1 MDSEEGHGGD
11 QGQVASHCRGAGYR
25 ILLNP
30 PSLRSASTAYTA
42 LMTTTH
48 DPSRE
53 AEPADPRIDLLRR
66 ALELSGV
73 EPLVAGGL
81 ALEHYGRI
89 VRRGRR
95 FEVTDADGGPDDLLQ
110 PDGDAILHLAER
122 IKQSIPAKFIT
133 EERLERERADQSAP
147 SG

>member
-1 MDSEEGHGGD
+1 M
-11 QGQVASHCRGAGYR
+11 
-25 ILLNP
+25 N
-30 PSLRSASTAYTA
+30 
-42 LMTTTH
+42 TTH
-48 DPSRE
+48 DPSRA

-95 FEVTDADGGPDDLLQ
+95 FEVTDTDGRAEDLLQ
-110 PDGDAILHLAER
+110 PDGNAILYLAEQ
-122 IKQSIPAKFIT
+122 IKQSIPAKFLT
-133 EERLERERADQSAP
+133 EGRLERERAD
-147 SG
+147 

>member
-1 MDSEEGHGGD
+1 
-11 QGQVASHCRGAGYR
+11 
-25 ILLNP
+25 
-30 PSLRSASTAYTA
+30 
-42 LMTTTH
+42 MTTTP
-48 DPSRE
+48 DPSPA

-95 FEVTDADGGPDDLLQ
+95 FEVTDADGGPENLPQ

-122 IKQSIPAKFIT
+122 IKQSIPEKFLT

>member
-1 MDSEEGHGGD
+1 
-11 QGQVASHCRGAGYR
+11 
-25 ILLNP
+25 
-30 PSLRSASTAYTA
+30 
-42 LMTTTH
+42 MTTTH
-48 DPSRE
+48 DSSRGT
-53 AEPADPRIDLLRR
+53 EPADPRIDLLRR

-73 EPLVAGGL
+73 EPLVAGSL

-95 FEVTDADGGPDDLLQ
+95 FEVTDAEGGPDDLLQ
-110 PDGDAILHLAER
+110 SNGDAIMHLAER
-122 IKQSIPAKFIT
+122 IKQSIPEKFLT

>member
-1 MDSEEGHGGD
+1 MISTD
-11 QGQVASHCRGAGYR
+11 
-25 ILLNP
+25 NP
-30 PSLRSASTAYTA
+30 SPA
-42 LMTTTH
+42 
-48 DPSRE
+48 

-95 FEVTDADGGPDDLLQ
+95 FEVMDANGDPDDLPQ
-110 PDGDAILHLAER
+110 PGGDVILHLAER
-122 IKQSIPAKFIT
+122 IKQSIPAKFLT
-133 EERLERERADQSAP
+133 AEGLERERAD
-147 SG
+147 

>member
-1 MDSEEGHGGD
+1 M
-11 QGQVASHCRGAGYR
+11 
-25 ILLNP
+25 
-30 PSLRSASTAYTA
+30 STT
-42 LMTTTH
+42 
-48 DPSRE
+48 DNPSRA

-95 FEVTDADGGPDDLLQ
+95 FEVTDANGDPDDLPQ
-110 PDGDAILHLAER
+110 PDGDVILNLAER
-122 IKQSIPAKFIT
+122 IKQSIPAKFLT
-133 EERLERERADQSAP
+133 EEKLERERAD
-147 SG
+147 

>member
-1 MDSEEGHGGD
+1 MSK
-11 QGQVASHCRGAGYR
+11 
-25 ILLNP
+25 
-30 PSLRSASTAYTA
+30 
-42 LMTTTH
+42 TH
-48 DPSRE
+48 DPSPA

-81 ALEHYGRI
+81 ALEHYERI
-89 VRRGRR
+89 VRRGQR
-95 FEVTDADGGPDDLLQ
+95 FEVTDADGGPDDLPQ

-122 IKQSIPAKFIT
+122 IKQSIPAKFLT
-133 EERLERERADQSAP
+133 EERLERERADQSA